1 MTTNSLMSPDQ
12 ALQYI
17 TNAMSLRAPQQ
28 KSLALFAGYLESEA
42 GKKVL
47 GRVKRENRKGLSD
60 VEAATKDYART
71 IPETRQFQAFER
83 TFPAYTF
90 ALATGVGKTRLMGAF
105 TAYLHLVYGIRHFML
120 VAPGNTIYRKLV
132 DDFSRPNNP
141 KYVFRGI
148 GEININTTRIIT
160 KDNYEQ
166 NQATASLFGNQI
178 QINIFNVQQFAQK
191 DIEKEKGITKFSETL
206 GETYFDYL
214 SSLDDL
220 VVLLDESHHYHAEAA
235 FGSLDRIE
243 PLMGLEFTA
252 TPYISTTTT
261 RRNVKPPLKKNIF
274 YAYNLGDA
282 IRDGYVKDPW
292 VGTEA
297 DVDFSQWKEDSI
309 DTDARKLQ
317 LAAYFHERAK
327 VALKEFARE
336 NNKPEVKPVMLVV
349 AKDTA
354 HAGALRALI
363 DSDDFRGGA
372 YKGKVIE
379 VHTKTKGEE
388 ADETIEK
395 LLSLEHPDNIVEIVI
410 HVNMLKEGWDV
421 ANIYTIAPIRS
432 SASEILTEQTIGR
445 GLRLPY
451 GERTGNKN
459 VDRVMI
465 VAHDNYAKVVEG
477 ARKSQLIQPTNIE
490 SVSSEDT
497 KIVKEIVE
505 VPSAFVAGIQEQ
517 IRSNPAIMNDIEA
530 QAAKKVAPLITED
543 TPEDVRLATIK
554 AKTDESVEILSKQ
567 LASGASFLDYHQHR
581 KDEPRP
587 MEPLGEGTLWGSLS
601 EPAKRGLEEVR
612 RVSGQSMEARNI
624 PVPRLM
630 LTPHYGELIIKDF
643 DLDTKKMSRYAT
655 EASILEERLQGSEE
669 KDLFGNVQQGAR
681 ETELTKVSSLGE
693 GRKQSPANTIIAALT
708 DYPLV
713 DYESEQKELLLKLA
727 SQTVA
732 HYKSFVSD
740 EKALKM
746 MVENNFR
753 QIAGEIYDQI
763 LERKKYVSDG
773 YLESGIREPNPY
785 LEQYNISLVLGEKPV
800 TLESQLDQFPREK
813 VYAWFKKAC
822 HSMYRFDSS
831 FEGRLAY
838 LLDKDSSVED
848 WLRPAPNQ
856 FEGLYWRDA
865 SGDSQNRYEPDFVV
879 EFKNEIV
886 MVEVKPGEEAGDPDV
901 REKKKTA
908 EKYCELVSKNI
919 GNYGIVKPWRYVIVP
934 TEKICLS
941 ATIGGLL
948 ASHGSLS
955 KTETDKSDLFFSDVI
970 PDEQITSAQR
980 NITHVPIYSL
990 QAVATSFVEQRA
1002 PDTIGWKPLAG
1013 IFKLN
1018 PKMFI
1023 AQVVGK
1029 SMEPTI
1035 KDGSWCLF
1043 RPDQGGSRNG
1053 KIVLVESRKVSD
1065 PETRKNYTIKR
1076 YHSEKEDLGNGQWRH
1091 RKIILSPDN
1100 KQFPDIVLENVRE
1113 DDFHVVAEF
1122 VEVLD
1127 K

>member
-1 MTTNSLMSPDQ
+1 MNKDQ

-17 TNAMSLRAPQQ
+17 ANAMSLRTPQQ
-28 KSLALFAGYLESEA
+28 KSLVLFADYLESEA

-47 GRVKRENRKGLSD
+47 SRVKQVNRKELGD
-60 VEAATKDYART
+60 VETATRNYAQI
-71 IPETRQFQAFER
+71 IPETKQFQAFER

-105 TAYLHLVYGIRHFML
+105 VAYLHLVYGIQNFML

-132 DDFSRPNNP
+132 DDFSKANNP

-166 NQATASLFGNQI
+166 NQATATLFGNQI

-206 GETYFDYL
+206 GESYFEYL
-214 SSLDDL
+214 NSLSDL

-235 FGSLDRIE
+235 FGSLDRVD

-252 TPYISTTTT
+252 TPYVVSATTKNKTE
-261 RRNVKPPLKKNIF
+261 PMLKKNIF

-297 DVDFSQWKEDSI
+297 DVDFSQFDPDSI

-317 LAAYFHERAK
+317 LAAYFHERSK
-327 VALKEFARE
+327 IALKEYALE

-354 HAGALRALI
+354 HAGLLRALI

-459 VDRVMI
+459 IDRVMI
-465 VAHDNYAKVVEG
+465 IAHDNYAKVVEG
-477 ARKSQLIQPTNIE
+477 ARKSTLIQPTNIE
-490 SVSSEDT
+490 SVSTEDA
-497 KIVKEIVE
+497 KIVKEVVE
-505 VPSAFVAGIQEQ
+505 VQSAFVAGIQEQ
-517 IRSNPAIMNDIEA
+517 IKGNAAIMKEIEA
-530 QAAKKVAPLITED
+530 QAVKKVASFITED
-543 TPEDVRLATIK
+543 TPEDVKQATIS
-554 AKTDESVEILSKQ
+554 AKTNEYVEILAKQ
-567 LASGASFLDYHQHR
+567 EASRMSFLDFHQHR
-581 KDEPRP
+581 KDEKRE
-587 MEPLGEGTLWGSLS
+587 MEPLAEGTLWGFLS
-601 EPAKRGLEEVR
+601 EPAKKELEEVR
-612 RVSGQSMEARNI
+612 QVSGQVMEKGNI
-624 PVPRLM
+624 PIPRLM
-630 LTPHYGELIIKDF
+630 LTPHYGELIIDDF
-643 DLDTKKMSRYAT
+643 DLDTRRLSRYAT
-655 EASILEERLQGSEE
+655 EASIIEERLQGSEE
-669 KDLFGNVQQGAR
+669 KDLFGNIQQGSR
-681 ETELTKVSSLGE
+681 DTELTRVASLGE
-693 GRKQSPANTIIAALT
+693 GRKQSPENTIIAGLT

-713 DYESEQKELLLKLA
+713 DYESEQRELLLKLA
-727 SQTVA
+727 KQAVTY
-732 HYKSFVSD
+732 YKSFVSED
-740 EKALKM
+740 KTVKM

-753 QIAGEIYDQI
+753 QIAKEIYEQI
-763 LERKKYVSDG
+763 LEHKRYVSDG
-773 YLESGIREPNPY
+773 YLESGVREPKPY
-785 LEQYNISLVLGEKPV
+785 LEQYNIFFIMNEKPV
-800 TLESQLDQFPREK
+800 TLESQLDRFPREK
-813 VYAWFKKAC
+813 VYTGFKKAC
-822 HSMYRFDSS
+822 HAMYRFDSS
-831 FEGRLAY
+831 YEGRFAY
-838 LLDKDSSVED
+838 LLDKDALVED
-848 WLRPAPNQ
+848 WLRPAPTQ

-879 EFKNEIV
+879 EFKKEIV
-886 MVEVKPGEEAGDPDV
+886 MVEVKPSEEIKALDV
-901 REKKKTA
+901 QEKKKTA
-908 EKYCELVSKNI
+908 ERYCELVTKNI
-919 GNYGIVKPWRYVIVP
+919 GKYGIVKPWRYVIIP
-934 TEKICLS
+934 TEKITLS
-941 ATIGGLL
+941 ATILGLI
-948 ASHGSLS
+948 ASQGHLNNAVV
-955 KTETDKSDLFFSDVI
+955 DKSDLFFSDVI
-970 PDEQITSAQR
+970 QDASFEQGC
-980 NITHVPIYSL
+980 VPIYDL

-1002 PDTIGWKPLAG
+1002 PSVKGWKSLG
-1013 IFKLN
+1013 GVFKLN
-1018 PKMFI
+1018 KDMFI

-1053 KIVLVESRKVSD
+1053 KIVLVESRRITD
-1065 PETRKNYTIKR
+1065 PENQASYTIKR
-1076 YHSEKEDLGNGQWRH
+1076 YYSDKEDLGHGQWQHKR
-1091 RKIILSPDN
+1091 IILSPDN
-1100 KQFPDIVLENVRE
+1100 KEFKDIILENVRE
-1113 DDFHVVAEF
+1113 KEFHVVAEF
-1122 VEVLD
+1122 VQIVS
-1127 K
+1127 

>member
-1 MTTNSLMSPDQ
+1 MNKAQ

-28 KSLALFAGYLESEA
+28 KSLALFADYLESAA

-47 GRVKRENRKGLSD
+47 ARVKRGNRKGLSD
-60 VEAATKDYART
+60 IEAATKDYART

-105 TAYLHLVYGIRHFML
+105 VAYLHLVYGIQNFML

-132 DDFSRPNNP
+132 DDFSKANNP

-148 GEININTTRIIT
+148 GEININTTRVIT

-191 DIEKEKGITKFSETL
+191 DIEQEKGITKFSETL
-206 GETYFDYL
+206 GESYFEYL
-214 SSLDDL
+214 NSLNDL

-235 FGSLDRIE
+235 FGSLDRID
-243 PLMGLEFTA
+243 PFMGLEFTA
-252 TPYISTTTT
+252 TPYILTTTP
-261 RRNVKPPLKKNIF
+261 RRNAEPTLKKNIF
-274 YAYNLGDA
+274 YTYNLGDA

-297 DVDFSQWKEDSI
+297 DVDFSHFDPDSI

-327 VALKEFARE
+327 VALKEYALE

-354 HAGALRALI
+354 HAGQLRALI
-363 DSDDFRGGA
+363 DCGDFRGGA

-395 LLSLEHPDNIVEIVI
+395 LLSLEHPDNIVEVVI

-421 ANIYTIAPIRS
+421 TNIYTIAPIRS

-490 SVSSEDT
+490 RVSMEDA
-497 KIVKEIVE
+497 KEVKEVIE
-505 VPSAFVAGIQEQ
+505 VQPVFLANIQAQIMGSSALMSDFEKQ
-517 IRSNPAIMNDIEA
+517 AIKDVSRVIS
-530 QAAKKVAPLITED
+530 ED
-543 TPEDVRLATIK
+543 TPEDVKTATVQNK
-554 AKTDESVEILSKQ
+554 VNEYVENFAKQ
-567 LASGASFLDYHQHR
+567 AASRMSFLDYHKHAKVDQR
-581 KDEPRP
+581 EAEPYP
-587 MEPLGEGTLWGSLS
+587 EGSLFSPFS
-601 EPAKRGLEEVR
+601 ETAKQDLENIGQASRQAIEV
-612 RVSGQSMEARNI
+612 RNI
-624 PVPRLM
+624 PIPRLM
-630 LTPHYGELIIKDF
+630 LTPHYGELIIENF
-643 DLDTKKMSRYAT
+643 DLDTKRLSRYAT
-655 EASILEERLQGSEE
+655 ESSVLEERLQGSEE
-669 KDLFGNVQQGAR
+669 KDLFGNIQQGAR
-681 ETELTKVSSLGE
+681 ETELTRVSSLGE
-693 GRKQSPANTIIAALT
+693 GRKQSPENTIIAALT

-727 SQTVA
+727 KQAVA

-740 EKALKM
+740 ERAVKM

-773 YLESGIREPNPY
+773 YLESEIREPKPT
-785 LEQYNISLVLGEKPV
+785 LEGYRFQEIPGEKRV
-800 TLESQLDQFPREK
+800 TLESQVDRFPREK
-813 VYAWFKKAC
+813 VYAGFKKAC
-822 HSMYRFDSS
+822 HSAYRFDSS
-831 FEGRLAY
+831 DEGRLAY
-838 LLDKDSSVED
+838 LLDKDPIVED
-848 WLRPAPNQ
+848 WLRPASNQ
-856 FEGLYWRDA
+856 FEGLFWRDQM
-865 SGDSQNRYEPDFVV
+865 GDSQHRYEPDFVV
-879 EFKNEIV
+879 EFEKEIV
-886 MVEVKPGEEAGDPDV
+886 MIEVKPGEEINAPDV
-901 REKKKTA
+901 QEKKKTA
-908 EKYCELVSKNI
+908 GKYCELVSKNI
-919 GNYGIVKPWRYVIVP
+919 GNYGIVKPWRYVIIP

-941 ATIGGLL
+941 ATIAGLL
-948 ASHGSLS
+948 AGHGSLS
-955 KTETDKSDLFFSDVI
+955 KIETDKSDLFFSDVI
-970 PDEQITSAQR
+970 PEAS
-980 NITHVPIYSL
+980 VEKGFLPIYGL
-990 QAVATSFVEQRA
+990 QAVATSFVEQRT
-1002 PDTIGWKPLAG
+1002 PEVIGWKPLG
-1013 IFKLN
+1013 GVFKLN
-1018 PKMFI
+1018 KDMFI

-1053 KIVLVESRKVSD
+1053 KIVLVESRRITD
-1065 PETRKNYTIKR
+1065 PETQMSFTIKR
-1076 YHSEKEDLGNGQWRH
+1076 YHSEKEHFPDGTWVH
-1091 RKIILSPDN
+1091 RKITLSPDN
-1100 KQFPDIVLENVRE
+1100 KDFDDIVLENIRE
-1113 DDFHVVAEF
+1113 DEFHVVAEF
-1122 VEVLD
+1122 VTIL
-1127 K
+1127 